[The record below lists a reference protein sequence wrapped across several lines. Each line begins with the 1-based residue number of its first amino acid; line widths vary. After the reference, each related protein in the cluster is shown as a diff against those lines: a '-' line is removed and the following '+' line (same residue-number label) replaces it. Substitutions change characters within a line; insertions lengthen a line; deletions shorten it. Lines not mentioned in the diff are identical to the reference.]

1 METMKRWGRGAVWAL
16 RVLTAPFDARD
27 VLCVAGAT
35 LLWYGLNRVYAP
47 AAPIAVGCLLLYL
60 AIGGRGHGRP

>member
-1 METMKRWGRGAVWAL
+1 MEALKRWGRIVGWAL

-27 VLCVAGAT
+27 ALCVAGA
-35 LLWYGLNRVYAP
+35 LLVWYGLNQVYAP